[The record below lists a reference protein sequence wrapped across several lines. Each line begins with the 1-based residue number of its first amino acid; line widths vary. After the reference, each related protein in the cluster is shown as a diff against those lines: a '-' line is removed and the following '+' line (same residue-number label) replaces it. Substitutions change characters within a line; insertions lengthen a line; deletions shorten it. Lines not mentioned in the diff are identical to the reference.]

1 MDLKS
6 FDWRVL
12 KKLLDPKAS
21 SDLNAFLEKLPQ
33 TAGQTILIAAG
44 IAWAS
49 AAMLGLYT
57 VVQTQELI
65 QLRAELRSTEALRPV
80 VPTISD
86 VPVSAALV
94 QSFAETMAATYRG
107 LQIRPQG
114 AGVSI
119 TSPTTTSFGEF
130 REAIGHVQNGGSGW
144 RVTVERLCVGREC
157 DRDKLA
163 ALLRINTV
171 SVDMPQ

>member
-1 MDLKS
+1 LDLKS

-12 KKLLDPKAS
+12 KKVMDPKAS
-21 SDLNAFLEKLPQ
+21 ADLNVFLEKLPQ
-33 TAGQTILIAAG
+33 TAGQTVLIAAG
-44 IAWAS
+44 IAWAG

-57 VVQTQELI
+57 AVQTQELI
-65 QLRAELRSTEALRPV
+65 KLRAELKSTEAMRPI

-86 VPVSAALV
+86 VPVSTGQI
-94 QSFAETMAATYRG
+94 QSFAESMAATYRG

-114 AGVSI
+114 AGVFI
-119 TSPTTTSFGEF
+119 MSPNTGNFGEF

-144 RVTVERLCVGREC
+144 RVSIERLCVGREC
-157 DRDKLA
+157 EREKLA

-171 SVDMPQ
+171 SVDTPQ